1 MTSSLSIRLLFF
13 LILSLPSW
21 AVSAE
26 DWLKDY
32 AKYVQ
37 GKAQKQ
43 NVPGYLF
50 AFVEKGKPAKVVTYG
65 KTKRAGNA
73 IEQDS
78 VFRLA
83 SVSKTFTA
91 MLVAKLVEQ
100 NRLDWRTSIST
111 LAPSYGFTLAGANR
125 LNLKHLIGQS
135 SGFTPNAYDNL
146 IEANYPI
153 KRVLNM
159 LADLKPLC
167 TPGQCYTYQNTLFGV
182 LGEYF
187 DEQQSSYAQELQ
199 REVLSPLG
207 MATASVG
214 SAALRSSDKWARP
227 HVAIA
232 KRKWRDVKV
241 REDYYRYSPAAGVNA
256 SSKDMIL
263 WLRAM
268 LGEMPQV
275 ISPQLIEK
283 VTTPRVVTKRELYR
297 RGWRKY
303 LKSAHYGLGWRVY
316 NFEGHKLN
324 YHGGWVRGYR
334 ADIAFAP
341 DQQVAYVMLMNAES
355 NLINEFTAEFWHR
368 YFKEPKRT
376 QNLPQLASID
386 KTK

>member
-1 MTSSLSIRLLFF
+1 MISSLGLRLLFC
-13 LILSLPSW
+13 LVLSLPSLT
-21 AVSAE
+21 VCAE
-26 DWLKDY
+26 DWLNDY
-32 AKYVQ
+32 AEYVQ
-37 GKAQKQ
+37 AKAQKQ

-50 AFVEKGKPAKVVTYG
+50 AFVEKGKPAKVVSYG
-65 KTKRAGNA
+65 KTKRLGNA
-73 IEQDS
+73 IDQDA

-91 MLVAKLVEQ
+91 MLVAKLVEK

-111 LAPSYGFTLAGANR
+111 LAPEYGFTQAGADR

-159 LADLKPLC
+159 LADLEPLC
-167 TPGQCYTYQNTLFGV
+167 APGQCYTYQNALFGV
-182 LGEYF
+182 LAEYF
-187 DEQQSSYAQELQ
+187 DEQHSSYAQELQ

-207 MATASVG
+207 MTTASVG
-214 SAALRSSDKWARP
+214 SAALRSADKWAKP

-232 KRKWRDVKV
+232 KRTWRDVKV

-283 VTTPRVVTKRELYR
+283 VTTPQVLTKRELYR
-297 RGWRKY
+297 KGWRKY
-303 LKSAHYGLGWRVY
+303 LKSAHYGLGWRIY
-316 NFEGHKLN
+316 DFEGHKLN

-368 YFKEPKRT
+368 YFEEYKAT
-376 QNLPQLASID
+376 QNLPQLASINEPE
-386 KTK
+386 

>member
-1 MTSSLSIRLLFF
+1 MISSLGLRLLFC
-13 LILSLPSW
+13 LVLSLPSLT
-21 AVSAE
+21 VCAE
-26 DWLKDY
+26 DWLNDY
-32 AKYVQ
+32 AEYVQ
-37 GKAQKQ
+37 AKAQKQ

-50 AFVEKGKPAKVVTYG
+50 AFVEKGKPAKVVSYG
-65 KTKRAGNA
+65 KTKRLGNA
-73 IEQDS
+73 IDQDA

-91 MLVAKLVEQ
+91 MLVAKLVEK

-111 LAPSYGFTLAGANR
+111 LAPEYGFTQAGADR
-125 LNLKHLIGQS
+125 LNLKHLIGES

-159 LADLKPLC
+159 LADLEPLC
-167 TPGQCYTYQNTLFGV
+167 APGQCYTYQNALFGV
-182 LGEYF
+182 LAEYF
-187 DEQQSSYAQELQ
+187 DEQHSSYAQELQ

-207 MATASVG
+207 MTTASVG
-214 SAALRSSDKWARP
+214 SAALRSADKWAKP

-232 KRKWRDVKV
+232 KRTWRDVKV

-283 VTTPRVVTKRELYR
+283 VTTPQVLTKRELYR
-297 RGWRKY
+297 KGWRKY
-303 LKSAHYGLGWRVY
+303 LKSAHYGLGWRIY
-316 NFEGHKLN
+316 DFEGHKLN

-368 YFKEPKRT
+368 YFEEYKAT
-376 QNLPQLASID
+376 QNLPQLASINEPE
-386 KTK
+386 

>member
-1 MTSSLSIRLLFF
+1 MISSLGIRLL
-13 LILSLPSW
+13 LCLVLGLSSW
-21 AVSAE
+21 TVWAE

-32 AKYVQ
+32 AEYVQ
-37 GKAQKQ
+37 AKAQKQ

-50 AFVEKGKPAKVVTYG
+50 AFVEKGKPAKVMGYG
-65 KTKRAGNA
+65 KTKRLGQA
-73 IEQDS
+73 IDQDTA
-78 VFRLA
+78 FRLA

-111 LAPSYGFTLAGANR
+111 LTPQHGFTAAGTDR
-125 LNLKHLIGQS
+125 LNLTHLIGQS

-146 IEANYPI
+146 IEANYPV

-167 TPGQCYTYQNTLFGV
+167 APGECYTYQNTLFGV
-182 LGEYF
+182 LAEYF
-187 DEQQSSYAQELQ
+187 DGQHSSYAEELQ

-207 MATASVG
+207 MTTASVG
-214 SAALRSSDKWARP
+214 STALRASDAWARP

-241 REDYYRYSPAAGVNA
+241 SEDYYRYSPAAGVNA

-283 VTTPRVVTKRELYR
+283 VTTAQVVTKSELYR
-297 RGWRKY
+297 KGWGKY

-368 YFKEPKRT
+368 YFEQNKAT
-376 QNLPQLASID
+376 QTLAHLASLE
-386 KTK
+386 KHE

>member
-1 MTSSLSIRLLFF
+1 MISSLGIRLL
-13 LILSLPSW
+13 LCLVLGLPSW
-21 AVSAE
+21 AVCAE

-32 AKYVQ
+32 AEYVQ
-37 GKAQKQ
+37 AKAQKQ

-50 AFVEKGKPAKVVTYG
+50 AFVEKGKPAKVMTYG
-65 KTKRAGNA
+65 KTKRSGKA
-73 IEQDS
+73 IDQDTA
-78 VFRLA
+78 FRLA

-111 LAPSYGFTLAGANR
+111 LAPEYGFTPAGADR
-125 LNLKHLIGQS
+125 LNLTHLIGQS

-146 IEANYPI
+146 IEANYPV

-167 TPGQCYTYQNTLFGV
+167 SPGECYTYQNTLFGV
-182 LGEYF
+182 LAEYF
-187 DEQQSSYAQELQ
+187 DGQHSSYAQELQ

-207 MATASVG
+207 MTTASVG
-214 SAALRSSDKWARP
+214 SAALRSSNQWARP

-232 KRKWRDVKV
+232 RRKWRDVKV
-241 REDYYRYSPAAGVNA
+241 SEDYYRYSPAAGVNA

-283 VTTPRVVTKRELYR
+283 VTTAHVVTKRELYR
-297 RGWRKY
+297 KGWGKY

-368 YFKEPKRT
+368 YFEQNKATRT
-376 QNLPQLASID
+376 LAHLASLD
-386 KTK
+386 EPE

>member
-1 MTSSLSIRLLFF
+1 
-13 LILSLPSW
+13 
-21 AVSAE
+21 
-26 DWLKDY
+26 
-32 AKYVQ
+32 
-37 GKAQKQ
+37 
-43 NVPGYLF
+43 
-50 AFVEKGKPAKVVTYG
+50 
-65 KTKRAGNA
+65 
-73 IEQDS
+73 
-78 VFRLA
+78 
-83 SVSKTFTA
+83 
-91 MLVAKLVEQ
+91 
-100 NRLDWRTSIST
+100 
-111 LAPSYGFTLAGANR
+111 
-125 LNLKHLIGQS
+125 
-135 SGFTPNAYDNL
+135 
-146 IEANYPI
+146 
-153 KRVLNM
+153 
-159 LADLKPLC
+159 
-167 TPGQCYTYQNTLFGV
+167 LFGV

-187 DEQQSSYAQELQ
+187 DEHHSSYAQELQ

-207 MATASVG
+207 MTRASVG
-214 SAALRSSDKWARP
+214 SAALRSSDKWAKP

-283 VTTPRVVTKRELYR
+283 VTTAQVVTKRELHR
-297 RGWRKY
+297 KGWRKY

-368 YFKEPKRT
+368 YFKENKATRNT
-376 QNLPQLASID
+376 VQLASIIEP
-386 KTK
+386 K